1 MHAPDIAAIS
11 LKRMAGGGAVGEDR
25 LIMLAI
31 LILGVLSRNPLIV
44 SAAAILLLVQALD
57 LGIVYRHLQTRGIDL
72 GLILLLLAVLVP
84 FAAGRVGLGDIRS
97 AFTSANGLAAVAGG
111 ILASAISAPG
121 IRLMQG
127 HPEVIVGLVV
137 GSILGVVFLRGIP
150 VGPLAA
156 AGFAAVLL
164 RLLGRW

>member
-1 MHAPDIAAIS
+1 
-11 LKRMAGGGAVGEDR
+11 MAEER

-31 LILGVLSRNPLIV
+31 LILGVLARNPLIV
-44 SAAAILLLVQALD
+44 SSAAILLVVQALD
-57 LGIVYRHLQTRGIDL
+57 LHLVYRHIQTRGIDL

-84 FAAGRVGLGDIRS
+84 FAAGRVGVAAIRE
-97 AFTSANGLAAVAGG
+97 AFTSVEGLAAVAGG

-121 IRLMQG
+121 VALLQDR
-127 HPEVIVGLVV
+127 PEVIVGLVV
-137 GSILGVVFLRGIP
+137 GSILGVLLLRGIP

-164 RLLGRW
+164 RLIGKW